1 MSFVSNTVK
10 LRPYLLLDEYDSNG
24 NFYRSISGESK
35 HTHRE
40 QLTMF
45 WVIIFLIPFVA
56 IILLFFI
63 FWIVQEGSRWQK
75 HRFLGGFARF
85 IQSSSGRAFGIFALL
100 TFMIIPGTLGLMI
113 GVWWDILAEGRSP
126 SNTVPVVNTLLIMF
140 VLLAAMIPVLW
151 SSYRTWRQSIRSV
164 ADVRVRTTQG

>member
-1 MSFVSNTVK
+1 MAIEA
-10 LRPYLLLDEYDSNG
+10 YAQ
-24 NFYRSISGESK
+24 
-35 HTHRE
+35 E

-45 WVIIFLIPFVA
+45 WVLIFLIPFLA

-85 IQSSSGRAFGIFALL
+85 IQSSAGRAFGIFAFL
-100 TFMIIPGTLGLMI
+100 TFAIVPATLMLMV
-113 GVWWDILAEGRSP
+113 GVWWDVLAEGSAP

-151 SSYRTWRQSIRSV
+151 SSYRTWRQAVRSA